1 MKKYLKKS
9 FWRITFIIFNILI
22 VTGNATAATTNT
34 TFQVTATILDA
45 CSISANALNF
55 GSYVYTANSDQIT
68 TINVTCTN
76 GTTYKIGLDAGL
88 ASGATTSTRK
98 MRGTPNTRTLNY
110 SLYQDSGRTTN
121 WGNIVGTDTV
131 PGLGNGTAQAVTVYG
146 RIPSG
151 QNTAFVDSTYAD
163 TITVTLTFP

>member
-1 MKKYLKKS
+1 MKKYLKKCFRHIS
-9 FWRITFIIFNILI
+9 FIILNILI
-22 VTGNATAATTNT
+22 FTENATAATTNT

-45 CSISANALNF
+45 CSVSANPLNF

-88 ASGATTSTRK
+88 APGATTSTRK
-98 MRGTPNTRTLNY
+98 MRGTPTTNILNY
-110 SLYQDSGRTTN
+110 FLYSDFGRTTN

-131 PGLGNGTAQAVTVYG
+131 AGTGNGTTQGVIVYG

-151 QNTAFVDSTYAD
+151 QNTAFVDSTYTD